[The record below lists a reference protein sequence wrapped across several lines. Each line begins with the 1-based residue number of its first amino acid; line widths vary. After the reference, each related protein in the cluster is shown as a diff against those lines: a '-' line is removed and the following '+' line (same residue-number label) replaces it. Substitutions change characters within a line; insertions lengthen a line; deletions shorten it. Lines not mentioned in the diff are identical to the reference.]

1 MPALRPSRL
10 TVCLAAA
17 RSLGVAPALLV
28 MLACG
33 HGGATDPGGGIVPPP
48 PTGDAVDVW
57 MTTSNGAKL
66 LSRESD
72 VHLTTATPPPGTTIT
87 VDDATQYQ
95 EMVGFGAAMTDASAW
110 LIETKMTAAQ
120 RDGLMKELFG
130 RDPGLGLSFMRLTIG
145 ASDFSMHDYSFDD
158 MPAGQTDPTLAR
170 FSIDSNRPYFLP
182 AVKQAYAINPQLRIM
197 ASPWSA
203 PGWMKT
209 TGSLI
214 KGTLT
219 PEGYPAL
226 AEYLRRYVRAYEAEG
241 IPIFALTVQ
250 NEPHFEP
257 ENYPGMALNPAQR
270 AQFLR
275 DNLGPVFARDG
286 LTTKILD
293 WDHNWDQ
300 PESPLAVLG
309 DAAARPY
316 VAGVAWHCYGG
327 NVSSQNVVHDAY
339 PDKETY
345 FTECS
350 GGNWSPVFGENLKF
364 FIGTLIIGSTRNWA
378 KGVLFWNLA
387 LDETYGPHLG
397 GCADCRGVV
406 TIGSTSGSV
415 TRNVEYY
422 ALAHAS
428 KFVRP
433 GAHRISSPADVE
445 SVQSVAFKNADDGS
459 KVLIVLNT
467 APLDRTVVVKWN
479 NQSFNFVVPAGAAV
493 TFHWA

>member
-1 MPALRPSRL
+1 MALRSPLRVSTRALSHL
-10 TVCLAAA
+10 TTFCL
-17 RSLGVAPALLV
+17 VAV
-28 MLACG
+28 SGCG
-33 HGGATDPGGGIVPPP
+33 HGGATDPGGGIAPPP
-48 PTGDAVDVW
+48 PNGPAVDVW
-57 MTTSNGAKL
+57 LTTASGAKL
-66 LSRESD
+66 LSHESD
-72 VHLTTATPPPGTTIT
+72 IHFSTAAPPAGTTLT
-87 VDDATQYQ
+87 VDDATKYQ
-95 EMVGFGAAMTDASAW
+95 EMVGFGASMTDASAW
-110 LIETKMTAAQ
+110 LIETKMSAPQ
-120 RDGLMKELFG
+120 RDALMQELFG
-130 RDPGLGLSFMRLTIG
+130 RNPGIGLSFMRLTIG

-158 MPAGQTDPTLAR
+158 MPPGQTDPTLAH

-182 AVKQAYAINPQLRIM
+182 AVKQAYAINPQLKIM

-214 KGTLT
+214 QGTLT

-250 NEPHFEP
+250 NEPHYEP
-257 ENYPGMALNPAQR
+257 ANYPGMGLDPTQR
-270 AQFLR
+270 AKLLKE
-275 DNLGPVFARDG
+275 NLGPLFARDG
-286 LTTKILD
+286 LQTKILD

-300 PESPLAVLG
+300 PQSPLAVLG
-309 DAAARPY
+309 DTAARKY

-327 NVSSQNVVHDAY
+327 DVSAQGAVHDAY
-339 PDKETY
+339 PDKEGY

-350 GGNWSPVFGENLKF
+350 GGNWAPVWADNLKWF
-364 FIGTLIIGSTRNWA
+364 VGTLVIDATRNWA
-378 KGVLFWNLA
+378 KGVLLWNLA
-387 LDETYGPHLG
+387 LDENSGPHLG

-406 TIGSTSGSV
+406 TIGSTTGSV

-428 KFVRP
+428 RFVKP
-433 GAHRISSPADVE
+433 GAHRIASSSDIEGVK
-445 SVQSVAFKNADDGS
+445 SVAFQNADDGS

-467 APLDRTVVVKWN
+467 APIERRVIVRWS
-479 NQSFNFVVPAGAAV
+479 NQSFSYAVPAGAAV

>member
-1 MPALRPSRL
+1 MRAAWLVIGV
-10 TVCLAAA
+10 TVRAA
-17 RSLGVAPALLV
+17 G
-28 MLACG
+28 ACQ
-33 HGGATDPGGGIVPPP
+33 GGTSAATTRVPPRANP
-48 PTGDAVDVW
+48 DAVDVW
-57 MTTSNGAKL
+57 ITTATGAKL
-66 LSRESD
+66 LSREAD
-72 VHLTTATPPPGTTIT
+72 LRLTTATPPAGTTLT

-95 EMVGFGAAMTDASAW
+95 EIVGFGASMTDASAY
-110 LIETKMTAAQ
+110 LLQNRMSATQ
-120 RDGLMKELFG
+120 RNALMQELFG
-130 RDPGLGLSFMRLTIG
+130 RNPGIGLSFMRLTIG
-145 ASDFSMHDYSFDD
+145 ASDFSLHHYSLDD
-158 MPAGQTDPTLAR
+158 MPAGQSDPALAR

-182 AVKQAYAINPQLRIM
+182 AVKQAYAINPQLKIM

-209 TGSLI
+209 TGSLT

-270 AQFLR
+270 AKFLR
-275 DNLGPVFARDG
+275 ENLGPLFAQDG
-286 LTTKILD
+286 LQTKILD

-300 PESPLAVLG
+300 PESPLGVLG
-309 DAAARPY
+309 DAGARPY

-327 NVSSQNVVHDAY
+327 NVSAQGLVHDAY
-339 PDKETY
+339 PDKEAY

-350 GGNWSPVFGENLKF
+350 GGNWSLDFGANLKF
-364 FIGTLIIGSTRNWA
+364 HVGTLVIGSTRNWA
-378 KGVLFWNLA
+378 KGILLWNLA
-387 LDETYGPHLG
+387 LDENSGPHLG

-406 TIGSTSGSV
+406 TIGSTTGSV

-428 KFVRP
+428 RFVKQ
-433 GAHRISSPADVE
+433 GAHRIASSSDVE
-445 SVQSVAFKNADDGS
+445 GVQSVAFRNADDGS

-467 APLDRTVVVKWN
+467 APLDRTVIVRWRDK
-479 NQSFNFVVPAGAAV
+479 SFSYTVPAGAAV